1 MEAAMQSP
9 EPADLFRLRLK
20 ATFNEN
26 ETIGIDWGKAVAHG
40 LMAFKALEQLGWSE
54 GEVAQA
60 KQELCRTLTFL
71 ECSGRAP

>member
-1 MEAAMQSP
+1 MKSAD
-9 EPADLFRLRLK
+9 PADLFRLRLR
-20 ATFNEN
+20 ASFTEN
-26 ETIGIDWGKAVAHG
+26 PDIGIDWGKAVAHG
-40 LMAFKALEQLGWSE
+40 LMAFKALEELGWSD